1 MQLKYCFFSLTNNSV
16 TRGLNFSLD
25 SISAIISSNTFKP
38 NLRWFYGVRFEVEV
52 GAGGAKLP
60 CLTPCLKLVRVMLE
74 TSFLARN
81 YTQICSS
88 EKIPFSTKAG

>member
-60 CLTPCLKLVRVMLE
+60 CLTPCLKLVRVVLE
-74 TSFLARN
+74 TSFLARK